1 MLLGLDSDLKSSCPS
16 LTQICPVG
24 PTLNKTKMTL
34 SEIDMGAGKVQRL
47 SMHSALAEDL
57 DLFPNLGKLTA
68 ACNSS
73 SRRSNRLF

>member
-1 MLLGLDSDLKSSCPS
+1 
-16 LTQICPVG
+16 
-24 PTLNKTKMTL
+24 
-34 SEIDMGAGKVQRL
+34 MGAGKVQRL
-47 SMHSALAEDL
+47 STHSALAEDL